1 MYIIIFNYYW
11 IEIMELEK
19 TLSFEDFKRENWIT
33 YWLASDMM
41 LMLWYPDM
49 KSFQKVIDRAAK
61 ALISLWI
68 DQFENIIPIKNKDW
82 ERDYKLTR
90 FACYLSAMNWDPKKI
105 EVANAQKYFAEQS
118 RKFELFVE
126 WSEWLDRLLIR
137 DEITEWNKAL
147 ASEAN
152 KAGIENY
159 ANFQNAWYRGM
170 YNMFN
175 SQLAKKRWVEKN
187 KLMETMWRTEL
198 AANLFRITQTE
209 ERIKNRW
216 IKWQQQLEQT
226 HYTVWRTVR
235 NMIIENTW
243 TSPENLKQEEKLP
256 EVKKKLKKWYREM
269 KKIDKPKKN

>member
-1 MYIIIFNYYW
+1 
-11 IEIMELEK
+11 MELVK
-19 TLSFEDFKRENWIT
+19 VLSFEDFKKENGIT

-49 KSFQKVIDRAAK
+49 KSFQKVIDRAVK

-68 DQFENIIPIKNKDW
+68 DQFENIIPIKNDND

-105 EVANAQKYFAEQS
+105 EVANAQKYFAEQA
-118 RKFELFVE
+118 RKFELLVE
-126 WSEWLDRLLIR
+126 WNEWLDRLLIR

-147 ASEAN
+147 ASVAN
-152 KAGIENY
+152 NAWVENY
-159 ANFQNAWYRGM
+159 ANFQNAWYRWM

-175 SQLAKKRWVEKN
+175 SQLAKKRWVDKK

-216 IKWQQQLEQT
+216 INWQKQLEDA

-235 NMIIENTW
+235 KMIIENTW

-256 EVKKKLKKWYREM
+256 EVKKKLKKSYREM
-269 KKIDKPKKN
+269 KKIDKPKK